1 MSPPPGP
8 QCQHSLASAPRLA
21 PSATAEGCKAAPHAY
36 LTSEQDCQFLM
47 DNDPNNDLDLWRTQ
61 IYMTMQWPEHWM
73 DEILKSGISVFE
85 KKLSKQRQK
94 AKSGLF
100 YLETVQV
107 IDS

>member
-1 MSPPPGP
+1 
-8 QCQHSLASAPRLA
+8 
-21 PSATAEGCKAAPHAY
+21 
-36 LTSEQDCQFLM
+36 
-47 DNDPNNDLDLWRTQ
+47 
-61 IYMTMQWPEHWM
+61 MTMQWPEHWM

-85 KKLSKQRQK
+85 KKLSEK